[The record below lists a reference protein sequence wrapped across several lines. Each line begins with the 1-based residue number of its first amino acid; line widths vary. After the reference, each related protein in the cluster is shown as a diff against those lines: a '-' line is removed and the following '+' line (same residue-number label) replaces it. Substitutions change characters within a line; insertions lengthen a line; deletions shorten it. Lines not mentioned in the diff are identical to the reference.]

1 MSDKKMLIPSE
12 IAHYTINAGIK
23 KANTPKKKVLASSF
37 LAGAYIAFA
46 VFGSMGA
53 SHNLLANP
61 NTYGLGKLLAGI
73 IFPTGLIF
81 VLVAGADLFTG
92 NILITMAA
100 LQKKV
105 KWSQVLKNWAL
116 VWLGNLIGSILVT
129 WLVSLSG
136 IFDWSNGVYGGVVI
150 KTAISKVHL
159 GWISVLVSGI
169 LCNWIVCLA
178 VWMSYGAKDMAGKI
192 TAIFPGI
199 CLFIVSGFEHSVANM
214 SYLFAGLLA
223 KSNPLWIE
231 ASHKTAADLTDLN
244 LISMF
249 INNLIP
255 ASLGN
260 IVGGAVFVGAIYYYL
275 YISKSESKSI
285 SENKT
290 IA

>member
-1 MSDKKMLIPSE
+1 MSDKKILIPSE
-12 IAHYTINAGIK
+12 IAQYTIDAGIK
-23 KANTPKKKVLASSF
+23 KANTPTNKVLASAF

-46 VFGSMGA
+46 VFGSLGA
-53 SHNLLANP
+53 AHNLLANP
-61 NTYGLGKLLAGI
+61 NTYGLGKLLSGI
-73 IFPTGLIF
+73 IFPAGLIF

-100 LQKKV
+100 LQKKI
-105 KWSQVLKNWAL
+105 KWSQVFKNWAL
-116 VWLGNLIGSILVT
+116 VWIGNLIGSILVT

-136 IFDWSNGVYGGVVI
+136 IFDWSTGVYGGVVI
-150 KTAISKVHL
+150 KTAISKVSS
-159 GWISVLVSGI
+159 GWISIFVSGI
-169 LCNWIVCLA
+169 LCNWVVCVA

-192 TAIFPGI
+192 TSIFPGI

-214 SYLFAGLLA
+214 SYLFAGLFA
-223 KSNPLWIE
+223 KSNPIWIE
-231 ASHKTAADLTDLN
+231 ASHKTAADLANLN
-244 LISMF
+244 ITTVF

-275 YISKSESKSI
+275 YIAKSDSV